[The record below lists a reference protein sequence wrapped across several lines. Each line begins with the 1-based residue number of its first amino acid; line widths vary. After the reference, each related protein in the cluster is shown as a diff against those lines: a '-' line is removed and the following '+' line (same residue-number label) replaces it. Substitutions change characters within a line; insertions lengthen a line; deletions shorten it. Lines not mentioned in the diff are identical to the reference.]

1 MKAANLAPLGTL
13 LFSEVFRRL
22 PKISSTRIVLGVT
35 AVILG
40 YFLVTGATTALRSG
54 QLNDREDRLQAEIT
68 DLEDR
73 FERLEALREYL
84 DSDEYIEVVAREQL
98 GLVRE
103 GETSIVV
110 ISTAPSTARGGEES
124 EEDELWWERLTR

>member
-35 AVILG
+35 AVIVG
-40 YFLVTGATTALRSG
+40 YFLVTGATTALRFG
-54 QLNDREDRLQAEIT
+54 QLSDREDRLRAEIT
-68 DLEDR
+68 ELEDR

-84 DSDEYIEVVAREQL
+84 DSDEYIEAVAREQL

-110 ISTAPSTARGGEES
+110 ISTVPSTADDGGEPGD
-124 EEDELWWERLTR
+124 DELWWERLIR